1 MDFRYELSIKLW
13 QIPPRTC
20 LCHQNSIFSLK
31 VKSAFT
37 NLCIKYRVLRSC
49 VGSEALPLHYF
60 FNLLCFGLV
69 VSKSTCELNTLFF
82 SLSFAM
88 IKQPKYGILSM
99 ENTSTMPFFGGGDQS
114 FIQDHGVNFTSGK
127 NNIQLVRNAK
137 SQMMLTKS
145 TQINV
150 GKPT

>member
-49 VGSEALPLHYF
+49 VGSEVLPLHYF

-99 ENTSTMPFFGGGDQS
+99 ENTSTMPFFWGGGSIIHSRSWCQ
-114 FIQDHGVNFTSGK
+114 FYFWQK
-127 NNIQLVRNAK
+127 QY
-137 SQMMLTKS
+137 S
-145 TQINV
+145 TCQECK
-150 GKPT
+150 KPNDAD